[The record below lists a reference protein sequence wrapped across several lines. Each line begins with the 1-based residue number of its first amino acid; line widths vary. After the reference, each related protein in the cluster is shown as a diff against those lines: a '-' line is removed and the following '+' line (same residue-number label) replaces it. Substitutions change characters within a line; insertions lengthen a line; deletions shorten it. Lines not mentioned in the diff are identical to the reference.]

1 MRVLGTVLV
10 GGASTR
16 FGSDKASARF
26 GKSTL
31 LDTALASLTAADLTS
46 LAYVGGQP
54 RNDVSP
60 TVHHVPDESAGVAA
74 AERSSLLGV
83 IAALSH
89 ARHTHHDAAVI
100 LGCDV
105 PLVSTITIQRLVAS
119 LAHADVSVAEHA
131 GDHWSIM
138 CARTDCLEHLRAAF
152 IAGERAIHRATADLR
167 LVRVPCTGAECT
179 NVNDVATLRTVADAQ
194 PSNM

>member
-1 MRVLGTVLV
+1 MRVLGAVLV

-26 GKSTL
+26 GKGTL
-31 LDTALASLTAADLTS
+31 LDMVLGTLTAANLTS
-46 LAYVGGQP
+46 LAYVGGP
-54 RNDVSP
+54 HRNDVSP

-83 IAALSH
+83 TAALSH
-89 ARHTHHDAAVI
+89 ARNTHHDAAVI

-105 PLVSTITIQRLVAS
+105 PLVSTITIQHLVLS

-138 CARTDCLEHLRAAF
+138 CARTECLEHLRAAF
-152 IAGERAIHRATADLR
+152 IAGERAIHRAMAELQIS
-167 LVRVPCTGAECT
+167 RVQCTSAECT
-179 NVNDVATLRTVADAQ
+179 NVNDVATLRTVADTQ
-194 PSNM
+194 PSDM

>member
-1 MRVLGTVLV
+1 LRVLGTVLV

-26 GKSTL
+26 GEGTL
-31 LDTALASLTAADLTS
+31 LDAVLASLTAANLTS
-46 LAYVGGQP
+46 LAYVGGPP

-60 TVHHVPDESAGVAA
+60 SVHHVPDELAGVAVT
-74 AERSSLLGV
+74 ERSSLLGL

-89 ARHTHHDAAVI
+89 ARDTHHDAAVV

-105 PLVSTITIQRLVAS
+105 PLVSPITIQRLVAS
-119 LAHADVSVAEHA
+119 LAHADVSVAENA

-138 CARTDCLEHLRAAF
+138 CASTESLAHLRAAF
-152 IAGERAIHRATADLR
+152 TAGERAIHRATADLR
-167 LVRVPCTGAECT
+167 PVRVPCTDAERT

>member
-26 GKSTL
+26 GEGTL
-31 LDTALASLTAADLTS
+31 LDAVLASLTAANLTS
-46 LAYVGGQP
+46 LAYIGGPP

-60 TVHHVPDESAGVAA
+60 RVHHVPDELAGVAA
-74 AERSSLLGV
+74 AERSSFLGV

-89 ARHTHHDAAVI
+89 ARDTHHDAAVV

-105 PLVSTITIQRLVAS
+105 PLVSPITIQRLVAS

-138 CARTDCLEHLRAAF
+138 CASTESLAHLRAEF
-152 IAGERAIHRATADLR
+152 TAGERAIHRATADLR
-167 LVRVPCTGAECT
+167 LVRVPCTAAECT

>member
-1 MRVLGTVLV
+1 MRVLGAVLV

-26 GKSTL
+26 GEGTL
-31 LDTALASLTAADLTS
+31 LDTVLGSLLAANLNS
-46 LAYVGGQP
+46 LAYVGGLP

-60 TVHHVPDESAGVAA
+60 SVHHVPDECAGVAIA
-74 AERSSLLGV
+74 DRSSLLGV

-89 ARHTHHDAAVI
+89 ARNTHHDAAVI

-138 CARTDCLEHLRAAF
+138 SVRTESLEQLRAAF
-152 IAGERAIHRATADLR
+152 LAGERAIHRATADLR
-167 LVRVPCTGAECT
+167 LSRVPCTGAECT
-179 NVNDVATLRTVADAQ
+179 NLNDVATLRTVADAQ